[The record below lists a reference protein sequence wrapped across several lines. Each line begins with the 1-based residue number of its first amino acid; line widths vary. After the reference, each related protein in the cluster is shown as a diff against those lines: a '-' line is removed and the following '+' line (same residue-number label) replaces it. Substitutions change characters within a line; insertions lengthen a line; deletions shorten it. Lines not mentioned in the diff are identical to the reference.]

1 LERISGEEEEK
12 RRWRWRWNLC
22 GSEGR
27 HGGPVVLM
35 SVQSAFARMETLLS
49 IVAGVS
55 TALLCGG
62 CAGVLV
68 VLGRKEW
75 GNRGGGG
82 SG

>member
-1 LERISGEEEEK
+1 M
-12 RRWRWRWNLC
+12 C

-27 HGGPVVLM
+27 HGGPVGLM
-35 SVQSAFARMETLLS
+35 SVQPASARMETILS

-68 VLGRKEW
+68 VLGKKEW

-82 SG
+82 GSG